1 MYVYMYT
8 NTCVHICI
16 YIYMHI
22 YIYGHVY
29 IYLKAYALPPTLNWG
44 LGLNGL
50 HIESC
55 LVCLA
60 FMVDY

>member
-1 MYVYMYT
+1 MLQ
-8 NTCVHICI
+8 HSIE
-16 YIYMHI
+16 
-22 YIYGHVY
+22 Y

-44 LGLNGL
+44 FGLNGL

>member
-1 MYVYMYT
+1 MY
-8 NTCVHICI
+8 I
-16 YIYMHI
+16 YIYI
-22 YIYGHVY
+22 Y

-44 LGLNGL
+44 FGLNGL

>member
-1 MYVYMYT
+1 MYPVDT
-8 NTCVHICI
+8 VDS
-16 YIYMHI
+16 
-22 YIYGHVY
+22 
-29 IYLKAYALPPTLNWG
+29 KAYALPPTLNWG
-44 LGLNGL
+44 FGLNGL

>member
-1 MYVYMYT
+1 MIVFRARYVIYVYVVY
-8 NTCVHICI
+8 ICI
-16 YIYMHI
+16 YM
-22 YIYGHVY
+22 Y

-44 LGLNGL
+44 FGLKGL

>member
-1 MYVYMYT
+1 MLGLYGLT
-8 NTCVHICI
+8 IDTCLVQLVHVGF
-16 YIYMHI
+16 YNF
-22 YIYGHVY
+22 
-29 IYLKAYALPPTLNWG
+29 LNLSTVEMG
-44 LGLNGL
+44 LGWAGAELGFGLNGL